1 MHVKAFLEWQG
12 FKSDFPCLF
21 PGKTCLSKGAT
32 SMTSWRTPSQPLG
45 LTCRC
50 EQTKHS
56 KHPVLW
62 FCSTTRCKKPLST
75 LSIKM
80 DIEGTGPTLPPW
92 PRWWEQDFDERL
104 LPARGTLWLC
114 SAQRRGLTAAAGARP
129 RHAGVREKLSQWALN
144 SWISPL
150 WEEEKPAKG
159 FQKARKAKNSASHS

>member
-1 MHVKAFLEWQG
+1 MHVKAFVEWQG

-50 EQTKHS
+50 EQTKLS

-75 LSIKM
+75 LSIKNGYWRNRPHAASLAQVM
-80 DIEGTGPTLPPW
+80 GAGLWWKAAPSEGDSVIMLCPAPW
-92 PRWWEQDFDERL
+92 AHCCRWRQTQTCW
-104 LPARGTLWLC
+104 C
-114 SAQRRGLTAAAGARP
+114 QREAVTVGSEFMNLTSMGGGEAC
-129 RHAGVREKLSQWALN
+129 
-144 SWISPL
+144 
-150 WEEEKPAKG
+150 
-159 FQKARKAKNSASHS
+159 